1 MPQYYF
7 HWECNKRSTR
17 DCWGVELPD
26 LAAARRWAETET
38 CNLVSVWGIRDL
50 VQGAI
55 TIADDS
61 DAPLAQVFARDVFST
76 LMEGPCGFA
85 FGS

>member
-1 MPQYYF
+1 MPRYYF
-7 HWECNKRSTR
+7 HWKCNKRSTR

-38 CNLVSVWGIRDL
+38 CNLVSVRRITDL
-50 VQGAI
+50 MQGAI
-55 TIADDS
+55 TIADES

-76 LMEGPCGFA
+76 PAEGPRCFA
-85 FGS
+85 IGS